1 MKHQKGSQKAYLLGL
16 ANALKPVVQIGKNGL
31 TPELID
37 AISQALDAHELIKI
51 KFMEFKEEKKTL
63 SKLIGEQTQ
72 ADLIGMIGNVAIY
85 YKQNPNPEKK
95 KDPHCLIN
103 TGFSKPLTAC
113 GWPCTLG
120 SRTSGRRH
128 R

>member
-1 MKHQKGSQKAYLLGL
+1 MKHIKGSQKAYLLGL

-31 TPELID
+31 TPELIA

-51 KFMEFKEEKKTL
+51 KFLEFKEERKTL

-85 YKQNPNPEKK
+85 YKQNPNPEKRK
-95 KDPHCLIN
+95 IPI
-103 TGFSKPLTAC
+103 A
-113 GWPCTLG
+113 
-120 SRTSGRRH
+120 
-128 R
+128 